1 MVAPNSARRTRE
13 TQCPECGH
21 TIKSSAAGRS
31 TRVQCPKCRAT
42 IDLIKAEAAP
52 ANRSPEPDAPPAAL
66 RGAADLAALRG
77 RIEALEARVHAL
89 ETPGRESPG
98 ETQSATTPAA
108 EPQPPEEDL
117 SPVASAKLRWVA
129 PAAEAAP
136 ADGFAPEA
144 EAALRHNLSAFPSRT
159 ITIGAAAGDA
169 GAQSRA
175 ERLKAIFERAQWT
188 VHGPRETAPPG
199 ARRGLSLFVGALP
212 ASRNASAAY
221 FAFTASGLT
230 LCSMID
236 PAITGDEAMI
246 FVA

>member
-52 ANRSPEPDAPPAAL
+52 ANRSPEPDAPPASL

-175 ERLKAIFERAQWT
+175 ERLKAIFERAQ
-188 VHGPRETAPPG
+188 GPCMARAKPRRQGPG
-199 ARRGLSLFVGALP
+199 AAFPFSSGLCPLRAMRRRPTSPSPRP
-212 ASRNASAAY
+212 ASRSAR
-221 FAFTASGLT
+221 
-230 LCSMID
+230 
-236 PAITGDEAMI
+236 
-246 FVA
+246 